1 MSSGPDRRAGYHG
14 RLSSLCRTLEECMRV
29 AIVIPCYKETRHILA
44 VLAAFDETVDAIYV
58 VDDACPD
65 QTGEL
70 VRRECSDPRVKVIIQ
85 ETNTGVGGAV
95 LTGYRRALADGMEVI
110 VKVDGDGQM
119 DPRLIPALVKP
130 ILEGKADYCK
140 GSRFHRIESLK
151 QMPLPRILGNAV
163 VSFMNKAASGY
174 WNIMDPTNGFT
185 AIHRNALLRVPLDKI
200 AQDYFFESDML
211 FRLGT
216 LRAVVRDMPM
226 DALYGDETSHIRVSK
241 VVFRFPWMYFKS
253 FCKRLFYSYLFRDF
267 NAASLQMLAGFALMT
282 FGLIW
287 GIVQWSAAS
296 SAGVPATTGTV
307 MLAVLPIILGFQLML
322 SAIQFDMNNV
332 PTDPIQHV
340 PISQLSLQPEATDQP
355 DPSQPSDPDD

>member
-1 MSSGPDRRAGYHG
+1 
-14 RLSSLCRTLEECMRV
+14 MRV
-29 AIVIPCYKETRHILA
+29 AIVIPCYKETRHIMA
-44 VLAAFDETVDAIYV
+44 VLAAFDASVDTIYV
-58 VDDACPD
+58 IDDACPD
-65 QTGEL
+65 QTGEM
-70 VRRECSDPRVKVIIQ
+70 VRLECTDPRVQVIIQ
-85 ETNTGVGGAV
+85 EQNTGVGGAV
-95 LTGYRRALADGMEVI
+95 LTGYRQALADGMDVI

-130 ILEGKADYCK
+130 IVEGKADYCK
-140 GSRFHRIESLK
+140 GSRFHRLESLK
-151 QMPLPRILGNAV
+151 QMPILRIFGNAV

-185 AIHRNALLRVPLDKI
+185 AIHRNALLHVPLDKI
-200 AQDYFFESDML
+200 ALDYFFESDML

-216 LRAVVRDMPM
+216 LRGVVRDMPM
-226 DALYGDETSHIRVSK
+226 DALYGDETSHIRASK
-241 VVFRFPWMYFKS
+241 VVLRFPWMYFKS

-267 NAASLQMLAGFALMT
+267 NAASVQMLAGFLLMS

-287 GIVQWSAAS
+287 GIVQWSASS

-340 PISQLSLQPEATDQP
+340 PISQLSLPP
-355 DPSQPSDPDD
+355 DTSNDADASGPSDSG